1 MNLLISKI
9 FGGVLNV
16 MHVVVAIVM
25 VLVFLTSAKET
36 TVYILLGAS
45 IGYICFVGVACT
57 LIAIRENLETLI
69 KVAKE

>member
-1 MNLLISKI
+1 MNNLISKI
-9 FGGVLNV
+9 FGGILNV
-16 MHVVVAIVM
+16 VHVIVALVM
-25 VLVFLTSAKET
+25 TISFFTSAKET
-36 TVYILLGAS
+36 TVYILLAAS